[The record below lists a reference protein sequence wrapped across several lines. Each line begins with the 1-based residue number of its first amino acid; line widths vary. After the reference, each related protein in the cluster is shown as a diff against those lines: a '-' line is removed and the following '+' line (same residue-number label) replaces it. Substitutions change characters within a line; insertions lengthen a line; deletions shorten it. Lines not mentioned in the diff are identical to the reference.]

1 MQANFYLE
9 KDLAQSM
16 ADDGP
21 ECELCTSATATHKC
35 VQCQQ
40 LYCAPCRQT
49 HDSIPSCNSHIVL
62 PLGIQGIDARIE
74 GKVETAQK
82 NCPKHRGQVLILFCR
97 QCEVSIC
104 IQCKLT
110 SHDGHETEDVLDSG
124 ERAREELQKE
134 VGGGWGWGLRA
145 APKYRGNNP
154 SLQHLQRTSQ
164 SEPLVM

>member
-9 KDLAQSM
+9 KDLAQRM

-21 ECELCTSATATHKC
+21 ECELCTSATAAHKC

-49 HDSIPSCNSHIVL
+49 HDSIPSCNSHTVL
-62 PLGIQGIDARIE
+62 PLGSQGVDAGKE

-124 ERAREELQKE
+124 ERARGEL
-134 VGGGWGWGLRA
+134 
-145 APKYRGNNP
+145 
-154 SLQHLQRTSQ
+154 
-164 SEPLVM
+164 